1 MGLRIHYTGIEID
14 GNRFPSVLTLSPSC
28 VSRLFLFT
36 LSLSLPRSLSLSFR
50 FSLLLFLSLLLGGE
64 SLGGSRVISPR
75 FHNVYELYWG
85 SSDGTN
91 SIISFRKFSVK
102 RRSSARFSAI
112 LDCYILI
119 VKFSFSSYFL
129 NIKRVIANLNFYQIL
144 KVF

>member
-36 LSLSLPRSLSLSFR
+36 LSLSLSLFPFLA
-50 FSLLLFLSLLLGGE
+50 LTLSLLVVGRGV
-64 SLGGSRVISPR
+64 SGGSRVISPR

-144 KVF
+144 KIF